1 MANIDEDPAEGEPGD
16 GGPDD
21 RGRRSPG
28 LAAWLAEVVA
38 DDAAAQRSRLR
49 WLEQQAAEEG
59 TFIGVLTDLAE
70 RDRPVVLQL
79 ANGRTHRGTLTMIG
93 ADVVGLS
100 TAGGRDVLLRQSA
113 IASVRTLPGEPVTVG
128 DRHIV
133 SDVSL
138 SEAMSA
144 LAEHRAR
151 VHLIGSDPTQAVT
164 GELRAVGRDV
174 VTVRL
179 DGAGGT
185 AYVAVAALV
194 ELSLFESG

>member
-1 MANIDEDPAEGEPGD
+1 MANIDEAPD
-16 GGPDD
+16 GGV
-21 RGRRSPG
+21 RRSPG

-38 DDAAAQRSRLR
+38 DDAAQQRSRLR

-70 RDRPVVLQL
+70 RGRPVVVHLT
-79 ANGRTHRGTLTMIG
+79 NGRIHRGTLTLIG
-93 ADVVGLS
+93 TDVVGVS
-100 TAGGRDVLLRQSA
+100 TAGGRDVLLRQTA
-113 IASVRTLPGEPVTVG
+113 IASVRTLPGEPVTIG

-133 SDVSL
+133 SDVAMI
-138 SEAMSA
+138 EAMSA

-151 VHLIGSDPTQAVT
+151 VHLIGSDPSQAVT

-185 AYVAVAALV
+185 AYIAVASLV